1 MNPTEHKN
9 FSRELAELIVLSM
22 EGHANVEQTRRL
34 QQILLDSAP
43 ARQYY
48 YEVIASYI
56 GLNSPEVLRE
66 LNSKP
71 ETVRNYISLYD
82 ELASQEEQAPTVLLP
97 RKRKGWTWRKKP
109 RRQEPANEIVEPVQI
124 MRPLVKRSY
133 FAMKFFAAC
142 AAVFLA
148 LLVYVYYHPR
158 PIDRYVAHID
168 DVLNVQWSQGTAL
181 RGNRTSLSDRDFYSL
196 LSGYVRMQFDSGTEV
211 VVEGPSVFRCNS
223 ENSLFLEQGK
233 VFVKVAA
240 GQEGFVVR
248 TPSAKITDLGTQFG
262 VHVRPGGLVE
272 VQMVEGK
279 ALVEYENDA
288 AEKEAVVLSAG
299 NAMSIDSV
307 IRSSEAIPYDEYYFA
322 RTINS
327 QEKIVWRGQSLS
339 LADIAGGGN
348 GLGNGTINQSIDLIT
363 GQIDADTHIMR
374 VPGPGKYIPT
384 PHVPYVDGVFVP
396 DGGQG
401 PVQIS
406 STGLVYEACPDTDGH
421 YSWDI
426 HYGLYD
432 VNPPSERK
440 SFLLNGKEVSL
451 ASCPTLC
458 LHANAGITFD
468 LLQIRQFLHGV
479 TAASFTAYCGIDKE
493 VLEHERR
500 FGKSRTKADVTVL
513 LDGVVVFEK
522 KALDLSD
529 DFIPVNVRIKGDA
542 RFLTLISTNS
552 AGDDTSYLS
561 WVLWANPR
569 IHLNTTSR

>member
-22 EGHANVEQTRRL
+22 EGHANAEQTRRL
-34 QQILLDSAP
+34 QQILLESAP

-66 LNSKP
+66 LNGKP
-71 ETVRNYISLYD
+71 DTVRNYISLYD
-82 ELASQEEQAPTVLLP
+82 ELANQEEQAPTVLLP
-97 RKRKGWTWRKKP
+97 RKRKGWKWRKKP
-109 RRQEPANEIVEPVQI
+109 RRQEPEHEIVETVQVP
-124 MRPLVKRSY
+124 RPLIKRNY

-158 PIDRYVAHID
+158 PVERYVAHID
-168 DVLNVQWSQGTAL
+168 DVLHVQWSQGSVL
-181 RGNRTSLSDRDFYSL
+181 PGNRTSLSDRGFYSL
-196 LSGYVRMQFDSGTEV
+196 LSGYVRMQFDSGAEAV
-211 VVEGPSVFRCNS
+211 IEGPSVFRCNS

-233 VFVKVAA
+233 VFVKVAP

-262 VHVRPGGLVE
+262 VYVRPGGLVE
-272 VQMVEGK
+272 VQMIEGK
-279 ALVEYENDA
+279 ALVEYDNGA
-288 AEKEAVVLSAG
+288 AGKEAVVLSAG
-299 NAMSIDSV
+299 KALSIDPGTHV
-307 IRSSEAIPYDEYYFA
+307 SEAIDYDDYYFA

-327 QEKIVWRGQSLS
+327 QASIVWRGQSLS
-339 LADIAGGGN
+339 LADIVGGGD
-348 GLGNGTINQSIDLIT
+348 GFGTGTINQSIDLIS
-363 GQIDADTHIMR
+363 GKIDADTHIMR
-374 VPGPGKYIPT
+374 VPGSGKYIQT
-384 PHVPYVDGVFVP
+384 PQVPYVDGVFVP
-396 DGGQG
+396 DGGAG

-406 STGLVYEACPDTDGH
+406 STGLVYEACPDTDGQ

-432 VNPPSERK
+432 VEPPSKRK
-440 SFLLNGKEVSL
+440 SFMLNDKEVLL
-451 ASCPTLC
+451 ASQPTFC

-468 LLQIRQFLHGV
+468 LQQIRQSLHGV
-479 TAASFTAYCGIDKE
+479 KTTSFTAFCGIDKE
-493 VLEHERR
+493 VLEHEKR
-500 FGKSRTKADVTVL
+500 FGKSRTKADITVL
-513 LDGVVVFEK
+513 VDGVVVFEK

-529 DFIPVNVRIKGDA
+529 DFIPVNIPFKEDA

-552 AGDDTSYLS
+552 ASDDTSYLS
-561 WVLWANPR
+561 WVLWANPT